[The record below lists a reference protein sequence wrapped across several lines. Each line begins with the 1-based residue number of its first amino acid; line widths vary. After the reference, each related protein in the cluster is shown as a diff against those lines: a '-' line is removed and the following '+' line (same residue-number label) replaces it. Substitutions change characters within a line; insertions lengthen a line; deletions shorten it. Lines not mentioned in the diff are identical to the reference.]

1 MSRTVNERVAKV
13 RKEQKAWLKE
23 HAYSLSPEGVIGA
36 LMRGEGALS
45 WVSVPTK
52 RGADLSKSGRVL
64 PAKKSNRK
72 GSAPA

>member
-1 MSRTVNERVAKV
+1 MPRTVNERVAKV
-13 RKEQKAWLKE
+13 RNEQKAWLKE
-23 HAYSLSPEGVIGA
+23 HAYSLSPEGLVGA
-36 LMRGEGALS
+36 LLRGEGVLL

-72 GSAPA
+72 SSAPA